1 MHKGLIVLS
10 ALVVA
15 FAATDASAQ
24 FGGRRGGARGSSDG
38 AGKSRA
44 SDQQRAGVDQFT
56 LILAE
61 LHEDLKLTAGQQAA
75 WDGYARNV
83 EALASDVVRERGK
96 VKELSQMNVLQRM
109 DHAVDVARD
118 RLTAMEDAVAAA
130 KKLYAALSPEQQS
143 VANPR
148 LATVLAAAT
157 DPGAPPAGG
166 RQK

>member
-1 MHKGLIVLS
+1 MHKGWIVLP
-10 ALVVA
+10 ALVA
-15 FAATDASAQ
+15 ALAATDASAQ
-24 FGGRRGGARGSSDG
+24 FGARHSG
-38 AGKSRA
+38 AGKGRA
-44 SDQQRAGVDQFT
+44 NGEQRAAVDQFA
-56 LILAE
+56 LVLAE

-96 VKELSQMNVLQRM
+96 AKELSQMNALQRM

-118 RLTAMEDAVAAA
+118 RLTAMEDVVAAA

-148 LATVLAAAT
+148 LATVIAAAAE
-157 DPGAPPAGG
+157 PGVPPAGG